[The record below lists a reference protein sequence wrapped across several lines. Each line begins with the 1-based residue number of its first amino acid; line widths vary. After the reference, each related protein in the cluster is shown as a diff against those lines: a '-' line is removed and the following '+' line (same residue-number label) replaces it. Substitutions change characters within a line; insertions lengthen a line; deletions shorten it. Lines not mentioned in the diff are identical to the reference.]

1 MPTFNRISGDYD
13 SETDTLYN
21 VHSTYSENGSIH
33 EQYGS
38 MSSQEFLEMGI
49 ENGMTEIEEKNYED
63 GSDHFT
69 MHY

>member
-1 MPTFNRISGDYD
+1 
-13 SETDTLYN
+13 
-21 VHSTYSENGSIH
+21 
-33 EQYGS
+33 